1 MKLATLMNAFP
12 SLILR
17 SPLHGLMSDRFLLL
31 SWTGH
36 KTGRSYTT
44 PVAYAELDG
53 RVVMT
58 TDDAWWRN
66 FQRPSRVHLRLR
78 GREVPGTAVAITDQH
93 ETRRAL
99 GTLIGQQP
107 TYPRLA
113 RIAVDADGRPDLD
126 AAIADGRVLVAV
138 EVSP

>member
-1 MKLATLMNAFP
+1 MKPATFVNAFP
-12 SLILR
+12 SLVLR
-17 SPLHGLMSDRFLLL
+17 SPLHGLMSHRFLLL

-36 KTGRSYTT
+36 KTGRRYTT

-66 FQRPSRVHLRLR
+66 FERPAPGRLRLR
-78 GREVPGTAVAITDQH
+78 GRDVPGTAVAVSDPQ

-99 GTLIGQQP
+99 GMLIERQP

-113 RIAVDADGRPDLD
+113 RMTVATDGRPDLD
-126 AAIADGRVLVAV
+126 AAIADGRVMVAV
-138 EVSP
+138 EVE